1 MTLQP
6 VLESLIVIDRL
17 QFLREHDISAIAVP
31 IFNEEIS
38 PRNLALIGWKTT
50 GDVLKVAT

>member
-17 QFLREHDISAIAVP
+17 QFLREHDISAIVVP

-50 GDVLKVAT
+50 GDILKVAT